1 METIKNLTS
10 LDLQKYVVKK
20 AGKSNVTQ
28 KREIIIKL
36 ISSGRMTIYYYSEIF
51 KKFKYIIFYTVDNM
65 LLMEL
70 TNEQKENAY
79 ELTQKKNSV
88 QTCIAGTAEK
98 QLRRFCGEYRDVK
111 FYNKTKSNP
120 LLYITL

>member
-10 LDLQKYVVKK
+10 LDLQKYVVEK

-28 KREIIIKL
+28 RGIIIKL
-36 ISSGRMTIYYYSEIF
+36 IPSGRMIIYYYSEIY
-51 KKFKYIIFYTVDNM
+51 KKFRYITFYTVENM

-70 TNEQKENAY
+70 TNEAKENAY
-79 ELTQKKNSV
+79 AITKKGNTTQ
-88 QTCIAGTAEK
+88 THIAGTAKE
-98 QLRRFCGEYRDVK
+98 QLSRFCGEYRDVK

-120 LLYITL
+120 LLYITI